1 MAVAVPLAGMVTDA
15 AELQRDPFGRP
26 EQTGVTVTAPLLVN
40 PFCDV
45 NVNVVEPVCP
55 GLGTGTVVG
64 FAEIVKLGAALTVSV
79 MLLEVEPE

>member
-1 MAVAVPLAGMVTDA
+1 MVTDA
-15 AELQRDPFGRP
+15 PELQRDPFGRP
-26 EQTGVTVTAPLLVN
+26 EQTGVMVTAPLLVK

-64 FAEIVKLGAALTVSV
+64 LAVTVNVGAGFTVSV
-79 MLLEVEPE
+79 MLRTWNPSSCRRRCKSL